1 MTEFTAIP
9 AAAEARLDSPPIA
22 PPRNRRELEK
32 YELETDQIVD
42 RIWAEH
48 FAETAQ

>member
-9 AAAEARLDSPPIA
+9 AEADACLDSPA

-42 RIWAEH
+42 RIWAEL
-48 FAETAQ
+48 AEQPQ